1 MTQTRMYDTFVLFEP
16 YNKPL
21 MMNHHKTHQTNL
33 WDPLDVPL
41 DPLGPLAPP
50 LTTPERSIGL
60 IELFIRRPSLNS

>member
-1 MTQTRMYDTFVLFEP
+1 
-16 YNKPL
+16 
-21 MMNHHKTHQTNL
+21 MNHHKTHQTNPMAP

-50 LTTPERSIGL
+50 VTTPERSLGL